1 MIGKLNV
8 RLAKAFWLYP
18 VLTLALMVL
27 TLILVMASSRWL
39 GSCKV
44 ASKNASEVE
53 RTLELGTV
61 KA

>member
-8 RLAKAFWLYP
+8 RLSKAFWLYP

-27 TLILVMASSRWL
+27 TLILVVASARWL
-39 GSCKV
+39 GSRKV
-44 ASKNASEVE
+44 ATKNASEAE
-53 RTLELGTV
+53 RALELGTV